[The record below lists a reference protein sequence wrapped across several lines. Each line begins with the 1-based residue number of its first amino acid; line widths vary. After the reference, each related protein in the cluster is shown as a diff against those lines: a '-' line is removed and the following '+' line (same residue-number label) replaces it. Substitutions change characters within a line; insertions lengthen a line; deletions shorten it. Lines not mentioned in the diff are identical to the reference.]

1 MMQVTHKQ
9 NGATTV
15 ISIVGNLD
23 ALTAPQLTEYIGGRI
38 GEGSVKLIVDLAQLD
53 YTSSAGLRVLLSAVK
68 ESRSRNGD
76 LRLAAVQPN
85 VKKVLEMSGFTTILK
100 IFNDVPTALARYS

>member
-9 NGATTV
+9 NGAASI

-23 ALTAPQLTEYIGGRI
+23 ALTAPQLTDYIGGRI
-38 GEGSVKLIVDLAQLD
+38 GEGNVKLIVDLAQLD

-68 ESRSRNGD
+68 ETRSRNGD

-85 VKKVLEMSGFTTILK
+85 VKKVLEMSGFTSILK
-100 IFNDVPTALARYS
+100 IFDDVPTALASYS